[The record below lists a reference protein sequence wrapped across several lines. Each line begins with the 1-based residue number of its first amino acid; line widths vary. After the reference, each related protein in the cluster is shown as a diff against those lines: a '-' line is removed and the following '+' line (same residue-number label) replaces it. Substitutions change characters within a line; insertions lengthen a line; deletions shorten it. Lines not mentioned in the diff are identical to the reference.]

1 MSFNYTVE
9 KPSGAT
15 YGFSP
20 KADNYYESTNKGV
33 NSSYAMAKLNFTT
46 DGSYKL
52 YLDCINYAET
62 NYDFGILSELDKTLQ
77 MSNTADSTNVKRSFK
92 GSSSTNIQTVDY
104 GQIARGSHYIY
115 IKFRKDSSV
124 DKNYDSLKFKVRT
137 EQIMPVL
144 GSPTISLN
152 GDILTITPVA
162 NATSYKVFSNNNL
175 LTTSTT
181 TTVDLSTLF
190 SESGTYTIT
199 VTALA
204 SGYLESGPSNAVTY
218 KPQLITLD
226 LTTLNLSQGTHT
238 IKVKAKAEGYGDS
251 AFSNEV
257 SYTNLPQLYPP
268 TFIGISVDGI
278 CEFSDNPKN
287 GSSTQ
292 YLILYVDNTPAANIQ
307 LNSNGIGTFDL
318 STLGLDDGM
327 TVLIAASA
335 HGNNF
340 IDSELS
346 NTISYTQ
353 VGGNRFEVTIT
364 QLSSTVGYGTID
376 NVYDGQNSSGTL
388 LGSGTGTYTIT
399 TGYLYIECS
408 TANGGGEYV
417 NGYCTGG
424 ITYVEETT
432 SYGLYR
438 VTGNGTIEINVGTC
452 LTGDTLITL
461 VDGSQKRIDE
471 ITLNDKVLS
480 YNPNTMKLEE
490 DNIIYCDN
498 NLSKEFIEYDIWT
511 FENGTIIKTV
521 HRHRLY
527 NVEKQRMV
535 YMDEWQLGEHA
546 ININGE
552 KVKLI
557 NHENIK
563 EQINHYTIFTNNQ
576 NYFANGLLAGNRH
589 TKKLNL

>member
-20 KADNYYESTNKGV
+20 KADNYYESNNKGI

-77 MSNTADSTNVKRSFK
+77 MSNNIDSTNVKRSFK
-92 GSSSTNIQTVDY
+92 GSSSTNVQTVGY

-124 DKNYDSLKFKVRT
+124 NSNYDSLKFKVRT

-204 SGYLESGPSNAVTY
+204 SGYLESGSSNAVTY

-257 SYTNLPQLYPP
+257 SYTFLPQLYPP
-268 TFIGISVDGI
+268 IFIGI
-278 CEFSDNPKN
+278 C
-287 GSSTQ
+287 
-292 YLILYVDNTPAANIQ
+292 
-307 LNSNGIGTFDL
+307 
-318 STLGLDDGM
+318 
-327 TVLIAASA
+327 
-335 HGNNF
+335 
-340 IDSELS
+340 
-346 NTISYTQ
+346 
-353 VGGNRFEVTIT
+353 
-364 QLSSTVGYGTID
+364 
-376 NVYDGQNSSGTL
+376 
-388 LGSGTGTYTIT
+388 
-399 TGYLYIECS
+399 
-408 TANGGGEYV
+408 
-417 NGYCTGG
+417 
-424 ITYVEETT
+424 
-432 SYGLYR
+432 
-438 VTGNGTIEINVGTC
+438 
-452 LTGDTLITL
+452 
-461 VDGSQKRIDE
+461 
-471 ITLNDKVLS
+471 
-480 YNPNTMKLEE
+480 
-490 DNIIYCDN
+490 
-498 NLSKEFIEYDIWT
+498 
-511 FENGTIIKTV
+511 
-521 HRHRLY
+521 
-527 NVEKQRMV
+527 
-535 YMDEWQLGEHA
+535 
-546 ININGE
+546 
-552 KVKLI
+552 
-557 NHENIK
+557 
-563 EQINHYTIFTNNQ
+563 
-576 NYFANGLLAGNRH
+576 
-589 TKKLNL
+589 